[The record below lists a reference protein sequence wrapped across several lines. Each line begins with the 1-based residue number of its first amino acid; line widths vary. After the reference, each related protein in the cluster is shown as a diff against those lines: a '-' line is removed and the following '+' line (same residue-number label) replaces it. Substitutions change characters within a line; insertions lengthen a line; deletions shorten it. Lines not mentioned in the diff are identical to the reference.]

1 MLVISAL
8 GITQILAWGSS
19 YYLLTI
25 LAKPIAAETGWPF
38 AWVISGLSMGLLVSG
53 VASPQIGRAI
63 ERRGGRPVLMVSAAL
78 LALGLLTLAT
88 SLLR

>member
-8 GITQILAWGSS
+8 GLTQILAWVSS

-38 AWVISGLSMGLLVSG
+38 AWVISGLSLNLLVSG
-53 VASPQIGRAI
+53 VASPRIG
-63 ERRGGRPVLMVSAAL
+63 
-78 LALGLLTLAT
+78 
-88 SLLR
+88 

>member
-25 LAKPIAAETGWPF
+25 LAKPIAAATGWPF